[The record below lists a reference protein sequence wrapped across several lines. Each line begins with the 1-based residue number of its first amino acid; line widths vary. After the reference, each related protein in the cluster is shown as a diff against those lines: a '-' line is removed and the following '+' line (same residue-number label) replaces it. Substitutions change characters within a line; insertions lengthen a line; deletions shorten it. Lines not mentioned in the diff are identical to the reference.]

1 MFRRPVTGVNR
12 HDGALSERPERCL
25 RRRRAG
31 AGYLLYL
38 VPPLAGRRAPGRD
51 ITVRVAGQSEDIEP
65 EREPVAKIRKDV
77 ALRYHSEGRPGKIEV
92 IPTKPCATQR
102 DLSLAYTPG
111 VAEPCREIALDKEA
125 VYRYTARGNLV
136 AVVSNGTAVLGL
148 GNIGPEASKP
158 VMEGKGVLFKRFAD
172 IEVFD
177 IEIDAP
183 DPQDVIRF
191 CEMLAPTVGG
201 INLEDIKA
209 PECFEIEDTLK
220 ERLDIP
226 VFHDDQHGTAI
237 ISGAALINALEIVGK
252 KIEDVKVVFSGAGAS
267 AIATANHYVRLGA
280 NPKNLWF
287 VDSKGVI
294 STRRDNLTPHKAMY
308 AQDTD
313 LETLAEA
320 AVGAD
325 VLVGLSV
332 GGMFTREMIK
342 SMAAD
347 PIVFAMANPDPE
359 ILPEDALAAR
369 DDVIMATGRS
379 DYPNQVNNVLG
390 FPFIFRGA
398 LDVHATSINDEMF
411 LAATHALA
419 ALAKED
425 VPESVADAYEGKRLH
440 FGREYLIPTP
450 FDHRVL
456 ISEASAVAEAAM
468 RTGVARRHIDIEEYR
483 HQLEARLG
491 PARELMRTIIDT
503 AQRTPKR
510 IVLPEGELDTAI
522 RASHAIVEERLG
534 TPILLG
540 DPEAIRAVAK
550 REEVDLHGVEL
561 LDPAES
567 DRLPDYA
574 EHFFQRRKR
583 KGVTRDSALV
593 KMKDPLY
600 FGAMMV
606 ESGDADTFIAGA
618 NMSYPEALRPALQTV
633 GMQPGVNSV
642 ASLFMLVFQHRL
654 YFFADTTVS
663 IDPTSEDM
671 AETAIL
677 TADFVRRLS
686 ISPRVAMISFS
697 NFGSA
702 RHAESLKVRRAVE
715 IVKDL
720 RPDIT
725 VDGEM
730 QADTAVVEEILHDR
744 YPFAELKQSANV
756 LVFPNLTAANAS
768 YKLLSRLGGAVAIGP
783 VLLGTAKPVHLL
795 QRGATVQDIANL
807 AAISVVDAAQR
818 GRESEVAR
826 TLDPELAGV

>member
-1 MFRRPVTGVNR
+1 VTGLHGGRVIAVELMTPRGFGECPTGTYRTGRRPEMST
-12 HDGALSERPERCL
+12 
-25 RRRRAG
+25 
-31 AGYLLYL
+31 
-38 VPPLAGRRAPGRD
+38 
-51 ITVRVAGQSEDIEP
+51 IEL
-65 EREPVAKIRKDV
+65 EREPVAKIRKEV

-92 IPTKPCATQR
+92 VATKPCATQR

-111 VAEPCREIALDKEA
+111 VAEPCREIEKDTEA

-172 IEVFD
+172 IDVFD

-183 DPQDVIRF
+183 DPADVIRF

-209 PECFEIEDTLK
+209 PECFEIEQTLK

-237 ISGAALINALEIVGK
+237 ISGAALINALELVGK
-252 KIEDVKVVFSGAGAS
+252 KIDEVKVVFSGAGAS

-287 VDSKGVI
+287 ADSKGVI
-294 STRRDNLTPHKAMY
+294 STKRDNLTPTKAKY

-313 LETLAEA
+313 FETLAEA

-332 GGMFTREMIK
+332 GGMFTPEMVR
-342 SMAAD
+342 SMAND

-359 ILPEDALAAR
+359 IMPEDALAVR

-398 LDVHATSINDEMF
+398 LDVRASTINDEMF
-411 LAATHALA
+411 LAATYALA
-419 ALAKED
+419 ELAKED
-425 VPESVADAYEGKRLH
+425 VPESVAAAYEGKRLH

-456 ISEASAVAEAAM
+456 IREASAVAEAAM
-468 RTGVARRHIDIEEYR
+468 RTGVARNPIDIEEYR
-483 HQLEARLG
+483 GQLEARLG
-491 PARELMRTIIDT
+491 PARELMRSIIDT
-503 AQRTPKR
+503 AQQTPKR
-510 IVLPEGELDTAI
+510 IVLPEGELDVVV
-522 RASHAIVEERLG
+522 RASHAIVEEKLG

-540 DPEAIRAVAK
+540 DPEVIQAVAD
-550 REEVDLHGVEL
+550 REEVDLTGVEI
-561 LDPAES
+561 LDPRQG
-567 DRLPDYA
+567 DWKDVYA
-574 EHFFQRRKR
+574 ERLFKSRNR
-583 KGVTRDSALV
+583 KGVTQDSARRR
-593 KMKDPLY
+593 MADPLY

-606 ESGDADTFIAGA
+606 DSGEADTLIAGA
-618 NMSYPEALRPALQTV
+618 NMSYPNSLRPALHV
-633 GMQPGVNSV
+633 IGMENGVKSV
-642 ASLFMLVFQHRL
+642 AGLFMLVFQKQL

-663 IDPTSEDM
+663 IDPTAEDM

-686 ISPRVAMISFS
+686 INPRVGMISFS

-702 RHAESLKVRRAVE
+702 RHPESEKVRKAVE

-725 VDGEM
+725 IDGEM
-730 QADTAVVEEILHDR
+730 QADTAVVEDILTTR
-744 YPFAELKQSANV
+744 YPFSDLKRPANV

-768 YKLLSRLGGAVAIGP
+768 YKLLTRLGGATAIGP
-783 VLLGTAKPVHLL
+783 VLLGMAKPVHLL
-795 QRGATVQDIANL
+795 QRGATVEDITNL
-807 AAISVVDAAQR
+807 AAISVVDAAHR
-818 GRESEVAR
+818 G
-826 TLDPELAGV
+826 